1 MTREEL
7 NNFTKKLSETD
18 YGDLYISLVVDHI
31 NNDIP
36 IQRAINLD
44 IYYKDEYQRIRL
56 ITALKYI
63 DCSDMLEKR
72 RLYFKE
78 GNTLNNFYFKVD
90 TKIVYKAKDIWD

>member
-18 YGDLYISLVVDHI
+18 YGNLYILLVVNHI

-56 ITALKYI
+56 ITALKYLEG
-63 DCSDMLEKR
+63 SDKLKTR
-72 RLYFKE
+72 RIYFS
-78 GNTLNNFYFKVD
+78 GL
-90 TKIVYKAKDIWD
+90 

>member
-18 YGDLYISLVVDHI
+18 YGNLYISLIVDHI

-44 IYYKDEYQRIRL
+44 IYYKDEYSRIRL
-56 ITALKYI
+56 ITALKYLEG
-63 DCSDMLEKR
+63 SDKLKTR
-72 RLYFKE
+72 RIYFS
-78 GNTLNNFYFKVD
+78 GL
-90 TKIVYKAKDIWD
+90 